1 MADEPTE
8 QKVKTGVAQ
17 TLRAWGDNPLPATL
31 TATLI
36 TAQHMRPFQPLPMLF
51 PPVLLL
57 SSYLNLNGYKKDA
70 AGMTAAWSGLY
81 VLLARRR
88 KQVSQASLCFAP
100 CSNKLER
107 NFLEAFVGL
116 WERVIGRK

>member
-1 MADEPTE
+1 
-8 QKVKTGVAQ
+8 
-17 TLRAWGDNPLPATL
+17 NPLPATL

-88 KQVSQASLCFAP
+88 KQRLYSKFGARGITRGATVAMCGANLVGGGLAYAFGT
-100 CSNKLER
+100 R
-107 NFLEAFVGL
+107 EA
-116 WERVIGRK
+116 EED